1 MYTCVYTQHTRVL
14 VQEVTKRYC
23 ASLTTF
29 SIWKKMRLAFKRHLI
44 IVIYHCRVFIATEVV
59 IFPCTNACEP
69 EAITNSVHVRS
80 RCVVPMF
87 HYLLSRSNRKQWN
100 NTGSDFSIPA
110 PSSNFMLL
118 SSPLSPPLSSGEPR
132 FLMNI
137 FQTLISSKYLFLKKK
152 KKWEEGKEK
161 ETEKARKNST
171 KTSYNSL
178 FTFPLQRKKEI
189 HLPPKQKN
197 EKERGCSSSA
207 TTRYHC
213 SPKS

>member
-100 NTGSDFSIPA
+100 NTGSDFSITA

-118 SSPLSPPLSSGEPR
+118 SSLLSGPLSSGEPR

-137 FQTLISSKYLFLKKK
+137 FQTLISSKYLFLKKEETMRGRKRKRNRKSK
-152 KKWEEGKEK
+152 KKFNE
-161 ETEKARKNST
+161 NQ
-171 KTSYNSL
+171 
-178 FTFPLQRKKEI
+178 LQLAVYVPPSKKKKYI
-189 HLPPKQKN
+189 SRLSKKK
-197 EKERGCSSSA
+197 EKERGSSSSA